1 MVLKKGFSFCRFCFH
16 ALHCELQGG
25 FHTQFSWIQGG
36 KQNETRTRSHKL
48 RTRSGNPQHTHL
60 PADWPSKPS
69 KAKQTKQYV
78 YQRSSPK
85 AMLFFPNPSNPE
97 TQIKN
102 LENVV
107 FWTLYIHMY
116 IYIYSYSMLFIF
128 FGQSKKCT
136 SLTAFPH
143 LNASWSDLPLS
154 LFQANFWICE
164 DRVRLPTFRVYR
176 QICLGQL
183 LGNNK
188 IDQNRTWPN
197 MDIGVATTTLG
208 L

>member
-1 MVLKKGFSFCRFCFH
+1 MDYGTKGFSFCRFCFH
-16 ALHCELQGG
+16 ALHCKLQGG
-25 FHTQFSWIQGG
+25 FHDQLSLIQGG

-60 PADWPSKPS
+60 PANWPSKPS

-85 AMLFFPNPSNPE
+85 AMLFSSNPSNPE

-102 LENVV
+102 LEDVV
-107 FWTLYIHMY
+107 CFERET
-116 IYIYSYSMLFIF
+116 
-128 FGQSKKCT
+128 KKCT

-154 LFQANFWICE
+154 LFQANF
-164 DRVRLPTFRVYR
+164 
-176 QICLGQL
+176 
-183 LGNNK
+183 
-188 IDQNRTWPN
+188 
-197 MDIGVATTTLG
+197 
-208 L
+208 